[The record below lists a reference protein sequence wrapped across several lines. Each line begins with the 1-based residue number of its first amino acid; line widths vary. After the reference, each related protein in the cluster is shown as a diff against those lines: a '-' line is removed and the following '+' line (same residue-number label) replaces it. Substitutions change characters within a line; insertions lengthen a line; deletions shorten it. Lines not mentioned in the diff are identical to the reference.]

1 MSSIIRCLF
10 LFVGSYKLS
19 LNRRRFRMRCFQ
31 NYPVNDTDCLDLVF
45 IYGNID
51 KELLSTKTSRYHEK
65 GVYLQVY

>member
-1 MSSIIRCLF
+1 
-10 LFVGSYKLS
+10 
-19 LNRRRFRMRCFQ
+19 MRCFQ

-51 KELLSTKTSRYHEK
+51 KELLSTKTSRYQYHEK